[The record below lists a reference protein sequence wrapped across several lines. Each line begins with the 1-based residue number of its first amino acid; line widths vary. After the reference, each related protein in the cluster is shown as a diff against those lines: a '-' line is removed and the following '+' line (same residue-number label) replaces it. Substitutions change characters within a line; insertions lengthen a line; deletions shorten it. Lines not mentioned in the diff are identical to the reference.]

1 MKCQKCGK
9 NEASICMVKMVGD
22 KKESIYICKD
32 CAETMEHNLFEEFS
46 NLLSPMLGGL
56 FDGGLNIADQ
66 MICPNCGQT
75 KGGFDESYKMG
86 CEDCYD
92 TFKLP
97 VTDRHVG
104 KIPEKEESLYSFNLI
119 NEKELELKKL
129 VSEEKYEDAAKLRD
143 EIKVL
148 KEEAGNEK

>member
-22 KKESIYICKD
+22 KKESTYICSD
-32 CAETMEHNLFEEFS
+32 CATGMENNLFEEFS

-56 FDGGLNIADQ
+56 FEGGLQVADQ
-66 MICPNCGQT
+66 MICPSCGQT
-75 KGGFDESYKMG
+75 KSGFEENYKMG

-104 KIPEKEESLYSFNLI
+104 KIPQEEESLYSLNIL
-119 NEKELELKKL
+119 NEKELLLKKL
-129 VSEEKYEDAAKLRD
+129 VSEEKYEEAAKLRD
-143 EIKVL
+143 EIKSL
-148 KEEAGNEK
+148 KEEVGDEK